1 MEKVVVAW
9 RVFSVV
15 TPLEKAEAGCVV
27 IPGETPLELAKA
39 GCEAG
44 LEGTPLEVGCHRPRV
59 GVQAGQGLGLELDAI
74 G

>member
-1 MEKVVVAW
+1 MVAW
-9 RVFSVV
+9 RVSSVV
-15 TPLEKAEAGCVV
+15 TPLEMAEAGCLEV
-27 IPGETPLELAKA
+27 PGETPLELAKA